1 MGIVVYIQATRKRR
15 QEKQKIKMRIELNTM
30 VTLTIASQVW
40 IGQVVEI
47 IDEVALVRLAEN
59 MHYHAKMNELT
70 LFTKPEEKGNKNS

>member
-1 MGIVVYIQATRKRR
+1 
-15 QEKQKIKMRIELNTM
+15 MRIELNTM

-47 IDEVALVRLAEN
+47 IDEVALVRLAGN

-70 LFTKPEEKGNKNS
+70 LFTKQDKERE

>member
-1 MGIVVYIQATRKRR
+1 MGIVVYIQATRKRK

-47 IDEVALVRLAEN
+47 IDEVVLVRLAEN

-70 LFTKPEEKGNKNS
+70 LFTKCTESKNNT

>member
-1 MGIVVYIQATRKRR
+1 MGIVVYIQATRKRK

-70 LFTKPEEKGNKNS
+70 LFTKPGERE

>member
-1 MGIVVYIQATRKRR
+1 MGIVVYIQATRKRK
-15 QEKQKIKMRIELNTM
+15 QEKQKKIKMRIELNTM

-47 IDEVALVRLAEN
+47 IDEVVLVRLAEN

-70 LFTKPEEKGNKNS
+70 LFTKCTESKNNT

>member
-1 MGIVVYIQATRKRR
+1 MVYIQATRKRK

-70 LFTKPEEKGNKNS
+70 LFTKPGERE

>member
-1 MGIVVYIQATRKRR
+1 MGIVVYIQATRKRKQ

-47 IDEVALVRLAEN
+47 REEVVIVRLAEN

-70 LFTKPEEKGNKNS
+70 LFTQKTPEVQK

>member
-1 MGIVVYIQATRKRR
+1 MGIVVYIQATRKRK

-70 LFTKPEEKGNKNS
+70 LFTKCTESKNNT